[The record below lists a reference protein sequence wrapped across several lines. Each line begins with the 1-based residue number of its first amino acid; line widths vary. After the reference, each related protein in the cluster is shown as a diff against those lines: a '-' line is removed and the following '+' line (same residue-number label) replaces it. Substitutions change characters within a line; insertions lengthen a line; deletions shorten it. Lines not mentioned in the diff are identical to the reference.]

1 MARTNLLNKLIS
13 LGLESIQ
20 CEQADC
26 GVSAVTMLRESS
38 YDLVFMD
45 INMPDLT
52 AFEVLEQ
59 LADIDFLLVFV
70 TAYDDYAI
78 SAFDYFA
85 VGYILKPI
93 DSRKLAEVVEKCTSL
108 LASNEKS
115 NKAELQKTLEY
126 ARSSRSRLAVPTISG
141 FDLIIPS
148 DITYLETEDGYTTLH
163 LSNGEKVTSSKRL
176 NYFQRQLDPRMYI
189 RIHRSYIINLDSVR
203 QYHRAGTVHL
213 KCGKSLPVSRS
224 YRSSFV
230 RILTQDDTL

>member
-1 MARTNLLNKLIS
+1 MRDHRILLVDDEKMARTNLLNKLIS

-78 SAFDYFA
+78 SVYSRS
-85 VGYILKPI
+85 I
-93 DSRKLAEVVEKCTSL
+93 DPPV
-108 LASNEKS
+108 LAS
-115 NKAELQKTLEY
+115 
-126 ARSSRSRLAVPTISG
+126 
-141 FDLIIPS
+141 
-148 DITYLETEDGYTTLH
+148 
-163 LSNGEKVTSSKRL
+163 
-176 NYFQRQLDPRMYI
+176 
-189 RIHRSYIINLDSVR
+189 
-203 QYHRAGTVHL
+203 
-213 KCGKSLPVSRS
+213 
-224 YRSSFV
+224 
-230 RILTQDDTL
+230 